1 MLKTVTLAVVLASTI
16 AGLSALPATAR
27 ERTTPAQCQALY
39 EQSRLDPQSFRN
51 TRDAY
56 ISCVSNL

>member
-1 MLKTVTLAVVLASTI
+1 MLKSLTLALVLGATLG
-16 AGLSALPATAR
+16 GLAAIPAEARTRNTA
-27 ERTTPAQCQALY
+27 AQCQALY
-39 EQSRLDPQSFRN
+39 DQSRLDPQSYRA